1 MTIGERIKAL
11 RKEKGITQKE
21 LADRLG
27 VSASMVG
34 QYETGV
40 RKPKYETI
48 QKIANSLGITTAE
61 FADMSPISPSLSSM
75 LVLLEEVDNSIRAK
89 QKGPNESI
97 PLSDNERQKLKK
109 AAELYKLIPG
119 ELSQSE
125 YFNYL
130 MTITLNGFFDKLN
143 FQGKRKALE
152 MLQELTED
160 SDYTSE

>member
-75 LVLLEEVDNSIRAK
+75 LVLLEEVDNSIRTK

-130 MTITLNGFFDKLN
+130 MTIALNGFFDKLN

>member
-48 QKIANSLGITTAE
+48 QKIADSLGITTAE
-61 FADMSPISPSLSSM
+61 IADMSPISPSLGSM
-75 LVLLEEVDNSIRAK
+75 LVLLEEVGNAISAK

-97 PLSDNERQKLKK
+97 PLSDNERQKIKK

-119 ELSQSE
+119 ELSQSV

-130 MTITLNGFFDKLN
+130 MTIELNGFFDKLN
-143 FQGKRKALE
+143 FQGKWKALE
-152 MLQELTED
+152 MLHELTEN